1 MNDMHRRKFARIS
14 NTLRH
19 MPCNQLRIDE
29 FRSRK
34 AGNLLSD
41 PCEKEFTTTIKTPH
55 RLFIGKATVHS
66 SGVAPTKRDAAY
78 SLSPIPAYG
87 ICRDGMMRILTIFQ
101 ISIIKTTHSLFSVI
115 RLVECTGNHL
125 RSVFKQDLKHNFI
138 H

>member
-1 MNDMHRRKFARIS
+1 MNDMHRRSLAPIS
-14 NTLRH
+14 KTLMC
-19 MPCNQLRIDE
+19 MPCNATGIGKLR
-29 FRSRK
+29 SAK
-34 AGNLLSD
+34 AEYPFSY

-87 ICRDGMMRILTIFQ
+87 ICRGGMMRILTIFQ
-101 ISIIKTTHSLFSVI
+101 ISIIKTINSLFSVI
-115 RLVECTGNHL
+115 RLVECEGNHL
-125 RSVFKQDLKHNFI
+125 RPVFKQDLKHNFI